1 MITPDKALDKI
12 LAHISPLPG
21 EGVPVENILGRVL
34 IGDVY
39 AVEDL
44 PPFPNSAMDGYA
56 VRAEDTADASPESP
70 AVLKVKEVV
79 GAGRIAREELGY
91 GEAIKIMTGSPLPAG
106 ADSVVM
112 VETTETTTDD
122 RVKVFQ
128 RPHVGENIRSRG
140 EDVRSGDLL
149 LSGGTQIR
157 PYELAIL
164 AAQGITEVQVV
175 RRPRVAVIATGDELV
190 EVSEP
195 LSPGMIRNSNGPTI
209 VSALSKSGVEV
220 KNLGIARDDP
230 EDLRMAIQ
238 GILPEVDLLLVSGG
252 VSVGD
257 FDYTRDVLEK
267 LGLEEVFWK
276 VAIKPGK
283 PLLFGYFPP
292 DSDREERGIPV
303 FGLPGNP
310 VSVLVCLKEFIRPA
324 IEKLQGRVPG
334 YPSYHMDGLVENDY
348 VTPKERQQYLF
359 CRVSRKEGEFRIHII
374 KPQGSAMLGMAC
386 RANALAVSPIGMD
399 RIKPGIVLPFRWLK

>member
-1 MITPDKALDKI
+1 MITPDEALDKI
-12 LAHISPLPG
+12 LTQISPLPG
-21 EGVPVENILGRVL
+21 EGVPLEDILGRVL
-34 IGDVY
+34 TGDIY

-56 VRAEDTADASPESP
+56 VKAEDTADASPESP
-70 AVLKVKEVV
+70 VVLKVKEVI
-79 GAGRIAREELGY
+79 GAGRIAREELGH

-106 ADSVVM
+106 ADTVVM
-112 VETTETTTDD
+112 VEMTEMTTDD

-128 RPHVGENIRSRG
+128 RPLVGENIRGQG
-140 EDVRSGDLL
+140 EDVSSGDLL

-175 RRPRVAVIATGDELV
+175 RRPRIAVIATGDELV

-209 VSALSKSGVEV
+209 ASTLGKSGVEV
-220 KNLGIARDDP
+220 KDLGIARDDP
-230 EDLRMAIQ
+230 EDLRMTIQ
-238 GILPEVDLLLVSGG
+238 GILTDVDLLLVSGG

-257 FDYTRDVLEK
+257 FDYTRDVMEK
-267 LGLEEVFWK
+267 LGLEEIFWK

-283 PLLFGYFPP
+283 PLLFGIFPP
-292 DSDREERGIPV
+292 DSDREDRGIPV

-310 VSVLVCLKEFIRPA
+310 VSVLVCLKEFVRPA

-334 YPSYHMDGLVENDY
+334 YPSYHMNGIVENRY

-359 CRVSRKEGEFRIHII
+359 CKVSRDRGEFRLHVI
-374 KPQGSAMLGMAC
+374 KPQGSAMMGMAC

-399 RIKPGIVLPFRWLK
+399 RLEPGMVLPFRWLK